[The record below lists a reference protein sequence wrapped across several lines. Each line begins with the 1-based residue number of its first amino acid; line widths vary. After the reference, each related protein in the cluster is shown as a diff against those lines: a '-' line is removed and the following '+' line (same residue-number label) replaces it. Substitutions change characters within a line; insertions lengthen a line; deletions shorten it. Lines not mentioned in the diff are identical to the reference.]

1 MLELPSIF
9 SEGAILQGGAPLVIW
24 GRSDPGSEVV
34 VDFLGTRGRSRADG
48 SGRWEVE
55 LGPAAPG
62 GPFVLGVSASHPG
75 AARPPETLR
84 VGDVYVGEVWICSGQ
99 SNMQTPMDRLRDD
112 FPEEFALSPFPI
124 IRQFALPC
132 AFDFSGPREEPPE
145 ARWVQASAGSLG
157 DFSGVA
163 WFFARRESERR
174 STPIGIVLA
183 ANGGAPIESF
193 MSAEALSEFPAK
205 VAEAAA
211 LADARFREDAEL
223 AASRAVGEWESRLL
237 SVDRGLAEEWFR
249 PEAGAS
255 SWRPIRLPGRFD
267 QEEALRGFCG
277 ALWLRRTFVA
287 PRGFGSEGCR
297 ILLGTIAD
305 ADRVFINGVEV
316 GGTGYRYPPRKYPV
330 PAGLVEEG
338 ENRVVV
344 RVACNSGDGGVT
356 RGKPLRLIAEGG
368 AEGPASIDLRGTWSY
383 EIGARMPPRP
393 PELFTQWKPTALF
406 NGMIAPILRL
416 AVAGV
421 LWYQGESNTE
431 RPEDYGRM
439 LESMILDW
447 RRGSGRGELPFLVAQ
462 LPVFNPPG
470 PSEESS
476 KWALLREAQA
486 DVVRRVRRT
495 GLAAAL
501 DSGEWNDIH
510 PLDKKTVGQRL
521 ALAAEALLRG
531 EPNGSPG
538 PTLSSVERRG
548 DSLELRFDLRGSVSG
563 LVARGGEGAFVTVVD
578 DEGASHRLPV
588 MIEAPNWLSA
598 DLSGIEGPALV
609 LYAWADN
616 PADRRLYCGDLPAQ
630 PFRRAIPE
638 ARALD
643 AGQGIRPGDSLP
655 FPAGGG

>member
-9 SEGAILQGGAPLVIW
+9 SEGAILQGGIALKIW
-24 GRSDPGSEVV
+24 GRSDPGAEVL
-34 VDFLGTRGRSRADG
+34 VDFLGARYRATADG
-48 SGRWEVE
+48 SGGWEVE
-55 LGPAAPG
+55 LGPCAPG
-62 GPFVLGVSASHPG
+62 GPFVLGVSASVPG
-75 AARPPETLR
+75 ASRPPEVLR
-84 VGDVYVGEVWICSGQ
+84 IEDIYVGEVWICSGQ
-99 SNMQTPMDRLRDD
+99 SNMQTPMERLRDD
-112 FPEEFALSPFPI
+112 FPEEFALSPFPV

-132 AFDFSGPREEPPE
+132 AFDFSGPREAVPE
-145 ARWVQASAGSLG
+145 ARWVQASAESLG

-163 WFFARRESERR
+163 WFFARSELERR
-174 STPIGIVLA
+174 PTPIGIVLA

-205 VAEAAA
+205 VAEAAV
-211 LADARFREDAEL
+211 LADTRFREDAER
-223 AASRAVGEWESRLL
+223 AAARAVGEWESRLL
-237 SVDRGLAEEWFR
+237 SDDRGLAGRWFW
-249 PEAGAS
+249 PEADAS

-267 QEEALRGFCG
+267 QEAELRGFCG

-330 PAGLVEEG
+330 PAGLVHEG
-338 ENRVVV
+338 ENSVVL
-344 RVACNSGDGGVT
+344 RVACNSGDGGVA
-356 RGKPLRLIAEGG
+356 RGKPLLILNGPG
-368 AEGPASIDLRGTWSY
+368 AEGPASIDLRGAWSF
-383 EIGARMPPRP
+383 EIGERMPPRP
-393 PELFTQWKPTALF
+393 SELFTQWKPTALY
-406 NGMIAPILRL
+406 NGMIAPLLRF
-416 AVAGV
+416 AAAGV

-431 RPEDYGRM
+431 RPEEYGRM

-447 RRGSGRGELPFLVAQ
+447 RRSSGRGDLPFLVAQ
-462 LPVFNPPG
+462 LPIFNPPG
-470 PSEESS
+470 PNEESS

-486 DVVRRVRRT
+486 DVARRVRRI
-495 GLAAAL
+495 GIAAAL

-510 PLDKKTVGQRL
+510 PVDKKTVGRRL

-548 DSLELRFDLRGSVSG
+548 DSLELRFDLRGSGSG
-563 LVARGGEGAFVTVVD
+563 LVARGGEGAFVSVVD
-578 DEGASHRLPV
+578 GEGASRRLPV
-588 MIEAPNWLSA
+588 MIEAPNWLSV

-616 PADRRLYCGDLPAQ
+616 PADRQLYCGELPAQ

-638 ARALD
+638 A
-643 AGQGIRPGDSLP
+643 
-655 FPAGGG
+655 